1 MMDVVFDTIIDSVKL
16 LPFLFLTYLAM
27 EYLEHKTSART
38 KKFVKDSGKAGPVI
52 GALLGAVPQCGF
64 STAASNLYAGKV
76 ITMGTLI
83 AIFMSTSDEMIPVFL
98 SEQVPQPLAADVVG
112 DALVEHL
119 RDILAPPDAPA
130 DLGRGKILQR
140 RVFQHHD
147 AAGEPVHPFAAA
159 GIDVYR
165 VFEDAVVLFP
175 AVEPFYLVGAH
186 EDRELHIRAV
196 VLGQVAQRVDRI
208 RRLGQQKFDDRG
220 FYPVGIARRR
230 AGRLCHFEPIH
241 LG

>member
-1 MMDVVFDTIIDSVKL
+1 MF
-16 LPFLFLTYLAM
+16 
-27 EYLEHKTSART
+27 
-38 KKFVKDSGKAGPVI
+38 
-52 GALLGAVPQCGF
+52 
-64 STAASNLYAGKV
+64 
-76 ITMGTLI
+76 
-83 AIFMSTSDEMIPVFL
+83 
-98 SEQVPQPLAADVVG
+98 G

-140 RVFQHHD
+140 GVFQHRD

-208 RRLGQQKFDDRG
+208 RRLGQQEFDDRG

-230 AGRLCHFEPIH
+230 AGRLGHFEPIH
-241 LG
+241 LGGQLFGLFIGALGRNDEHQLVAQSFSTAYSARAMCPLWMGLNDPK